1 MLSFFFCCVLRL
13 SVIGRSG
20 NVGRGPSMRS
30 AILWK
35 TLFATTFRP
44 AQERKNTNQ
53 MAELR
58 VERGAGVAA
67 SPVLGLLVVCGENSD
82 TLSVYDMRLSHVATF
97 GGRYWGA
104 SGFNFKTYF
113 FECSN
118 RSAIKGTWCRSTR
131 IKSQVR
137 KSKIRC
143 RGIAHGCAHH
153 ASSGIAGAYKDD

>member
-1 MLSFFFCCVLRL
+1 
-13 SVIGRSG
+13 
-20 NVGRGPSMRS
+20 MRS

-67 SPVLGLLVVCGENSD
+67 SPVSGLLVVCGENSD
-82 TLSVYDMRLSHVATF
+82 TLSAYDMRLSHVATF

-104 SGFNFKTYF
+104 SGFNFNGCVVSGFMAFT
-113 FECSN
+113 EDTPHPLLLVT
-118 RSAIKGTWCRSTR
+118 AAGHGTVHVIDVVAQTR
-131 IKSQVR
+131 VGYVGT
-137 KSKIRC
+137 
-143 RGIAHGCAHH
+143 RGSVPGPRGVAV
-153 ASSGIAGAYKDD
+153 YKEIPGGRQLLA